1 MKLLAISQMFFG
13 LAVTLLSYFLANLK
27 AHILPVPTPNG
38 DHFIVNAPP
47 PSFIAEFIL
56 LGFGMAILICGLIQ
70 WKAHVK
76 GSIIQIILGLILA
89 VIYLFLGVRAFTLIS
104 GERSGVY
111 YLAYF
116 SLALGIAVF
125 AVGVLQIIYVIKN
138 KVKST

>member
-13 LAVTLLSYFLANLK
+13 LATTLLSYFLAGLK
-27 AHILPVPTPNG
+27 AHIQPVPPSNG
-38 DHFIVNAPP
+38 DNFIVNAPP
-47 PSFIAEFIL
+47 PSFIEEFML

-70 WKAHVK
+70 WKAQVK
-76 GSIIQIILGLILA
+76 GSAVQIIMGLILA
-89 VIYLFLGVRAFTLIS
+89 VMYLFLGVRAFTMIS

-125 AVGVLQIIYVIKN
+125 AVGAFQIIYIMKN
-138 KVKST
+138 KLKSS

>member
-13 LAVTLLSYFLANLK
+13 LVITLLSYFLANLK
-27 AHILPVPTPNG
+27 AHILPAPTPNG
-38 DHFIVNAPP
+38 DQFIVNAPP
-47 PSFIAEFIL
+47 PSFIEEFIL
-56 LGFGMAILICGLIQ
+56 LGFGMAILIYGLLQ

-89 VIYLFLGVRAFTLIS
+89 VIYLFLGVRAFTMIS

-116 SLALGIAVF
+116 SMALGIAVF
-125 AVGVLQIIYVIKN
+125 VVGAFQIIYIMKN
-138 KVKST
+138 KLKSS